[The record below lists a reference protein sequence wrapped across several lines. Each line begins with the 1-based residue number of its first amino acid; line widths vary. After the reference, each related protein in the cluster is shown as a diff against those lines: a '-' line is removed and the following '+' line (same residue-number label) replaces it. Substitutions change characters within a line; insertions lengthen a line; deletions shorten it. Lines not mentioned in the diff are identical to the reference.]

1 MVFYSPEL
9 DEMMLMTV
17 GKMQFEQERLHF
29 DFYFESSIYRGEEE
43 RNKYAWYF
51 VGTI

>member
-9 DEMMLMTV
+9 DEIMLMTV
-17 GKMQFEQERLHF
+17 GKMQFEFERI
-29 DFYFESSIYRGEEE
+29 DFQFWWESSIHRGEEE

-51 VGTI
+51 LGTI